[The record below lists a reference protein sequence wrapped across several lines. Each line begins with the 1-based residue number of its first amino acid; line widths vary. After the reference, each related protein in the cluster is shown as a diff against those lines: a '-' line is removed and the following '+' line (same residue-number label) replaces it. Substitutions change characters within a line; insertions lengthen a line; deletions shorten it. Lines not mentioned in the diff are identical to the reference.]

1 MTIDKEHVLAMVG
14 SRFDSDFVRNF
25 IGRNKLSDV
34 MNDPPARIY
43 VGSETA
49 GIDLLF
55 ENEILIS
62 MQISLVG
69 DDERHSFKGALPFG
83 IVPGMT
89 REEIHSAVGSPLE
102 FDEFDSKFSVFDGRI
117 KMVVSYGDD
126 QDAELIIFES
136 MHF

>member
-1 MTIDKEHVLAMVG
+1 MTIDKELVLALVG

-25 IGRNKLSDV
+25 IGRNKIFDV

-43 VGSETA
+43 VGSEEA

-55 ENEILIS
+55 ENET
-62 MQISLVG
+62 MISLQINLVD
-69 DDERHSFKGALPFG
+69 DDERNSFKGDLPFG
-83 IVPGMT
+83 IVPGMA
-89 REEIHSAVGSPLE
+89 RETIHSAVGSPLE